1 MAARVQH
8 RILESHGHK
17 GQVRAG
23 SNITDVFGTVEEAI
37 AKINVMEVPNT
48 TVSEFSKRVAHLTL
62 KSYFRSLFKL
72 VVMNQSAF
80 IIHSQL
86 PHTSYTHNCR
96 IHTLRLHHNPLPILS
111 RRAWADPSFLLP
123 SLYSDYCLIWTLLT
137 LPSPFLCPYKAI
149 ITIY

>member
-1 MAARVQH
+1 VAARVQH

-96 IHTLRLHHNPLPILS
+96 IHHTLTTAAYIRCVFITILS
-111 RRAWADPSFLLP
+111 QS
-123 SLYSDYCLIWTLLT
+123 SLAVHGLT
-137 LPSPFLCPYKAI
+137 LPSFSLPYIVI
-149 ITIY
+149 IALYGHS